1 MVNLQVKQLQEIPD
15 DSRPEKI
22 IRSVMNACAD
32 CDTCRFLMN
41 ESCLMFPELYRLYDL
56 EKEGSRSVGE
66 NDLRHL
72 VEYCTLCGLCPCP
85 NIRNDLIRAKT
96 GYINREGMSLS
107 RRLLSDVQSL
117 GRLCAIFPEV
127 INGMLRLKPL
137 ENMAGKI
144 ADIHPQRRLPVF
156 PKRSFFSWAKNRG
169 LNQGN
174 DNHNGPKAAY
184 FAGCTAGYLFPEVA
198 RAAVSVLEHIG
209 IAVYVPPQQCCGMP
223 TMLEGDKP
231 ATLRR
236 IEFNLEHLLHAMEMG
251 YDLVCS
257 CPTCGFFLK
266 ILLKERACYSGDYQ
280 KSVNAAEDEIIIPGK
295 SVDRSTH
302 ISLKKSMYHRIL
314 KDDGYFSSLDP
325 LKRMALA
332 DHVMDMGEY
341 LSRLDI
347 ADSEKTDFGAISGRM
362 VYHTPCHQR
371 EQQIGRPYEKLLSR
385 IHGLTLTNIGSG
397 MDCCGMGGSL
407 GFKTGFSDLSLK
419 LGRPLFRKIE
429 AEASDAIITDC
440 LSCRLQFEH
449 VLPYPVYHPLEVL
462 SRASGGIY

>member
-1 MVNLQVKQLQEIPD
+1 MVNLQVKQLREIPD
-15 DSRPEKI
+15 DFGPEKI
-22 IRSVMNACAD
+22 TRSVINACAD

-66 NDLRHL
+66 EDLRRL

-85 NIRNDLIRAKT
+85 NIRNDLIQAKT
-96 GYINREGMSLS
+96 GYINMEGMSLS
-107 RRLLSDVQSL
+107 RRLLSDVQGM
-117 GRLCAIFPEV
+117 GRLCAIFPEAL
-127 INGMLRLKPL
+127 NGMLRLKPL
-137 ENMAGKI
+137 EKLAGKI
-144 ADIHPQRRLPVF
+144 ADIHPQRRLPVS
-156 PKRSFFSWAKNRG
+156 PKLSFFSWAKKRG
-169 LNQGN
+169 LNLGN
-174 DNHNGPKAAY
+174 DNHNSPKAAY
-184 FAGCTAGYLFPEVA
+184 FAGCTAGYLLPQVA
-198 RAAVSVLEHIG
+198 RAAVSVLEHVG
-209 IAVYVPPQQCCGMP
+209 IEVFVPPQQCCGMP
-223 TMLEGDKP
+223 TMLEGDKTT
-231 ATLRR
+231 TLQR
-236 IEFNLEHLLHAMEMG
+236 IELNLVHLLHAVKMG

-266 ILLKERACYSGDYQ
+266 ILIKEGAYYSEDYQ
-280 KSVNAAEDEIIIPGK
+280 KSVNAAEDEIIIPAKAADG
-295 SVDRSTH
+295 STH

-347 ADSEKTDFGAISGRM
+347 ADSRKKAGGAISGRM

-385 IHGLTLTNIGSG
+385 IHGLTLINIGSG

-407 GFKTGFSDLSLK
+407 GFKTGFSDLSLT
-419 LGRPLFRKIE
+419 LGRPLFRKIKE
-429 AEASDAIITDC
+429 AAPDAIITDC

-449 VLPYPVYHPLEVL
+449 VLPYPVYHPLEIL
-462 SRASGGIY
+462 SRESGGRC